1 MNYQNLIFINKV
13 KSNIAAFGNK
23 VILIAQM
30 LGINPNWIMFVMN
43 NESGLNHTIKNPN
56 GSATGLIQ
64 FTEATAKNLGTTT
77 AALKAM
83 SNVQQLDYVYKYF
96 ANWKTSIKNVS
107 DTYLAVF
114 YPLALFKDN
123 SYVFPTWVVQANPIF
138 DLNKDGKLTKQEFI
152 NYVNQKY
159 SKIQPTAT
167 TTTNTTNKGT
177 DLLFYGL
184 ALYGLHLV
192 QKYSRSKKNPLY

>member
-64 FTEATAKNLGTTT
+64 FTEATAKNLSITT
-77 AALKAM
+77 AELKAM

-96 ANWKTSIKNVS
+96 
-107 DTYLAVF
+107 
-114 YPLALFKDN
+114 
-123 SYVFPTWVVQANPIF
+123 
-138 DLNKDGKLTKQEFI
+138 NKK
-152 NYVNQKY
+152 
-159 SKIQPTAT
+159 KIT
-167 TTTNTTNKGT
+167 T
-177 DLLFYGL
+177 F
-184 ALYGLHLV
+184 
-192 QKYSRSKKNPLY
+192 